1 MLKKKKINK
10 KQEAWYKPFILPGLV
25 AVILAVVV
33 LVLVKNEI
41 DRFTLI
47 MPIFA
52 GYILYM
58 ILTTPDEEEEETED
72 KKS

>member
-1 MLKKKKINK
+1 MAKNQKTKANNK
-10 KQEAWYKPFILPGLV
+10 WYKPFIIPG
-25 AVILAVVV
+25 VIA
-33 LVLVKNEI
+33 LVLAGAVWVFVKSEI

-58 ILTTPDEEEEETED
+58 ILTSPDEE
-72 KKS
+72 

>member
-1 MLKKKKINK
+1 MAKTNK
-10 KQEAWYKPFILPGLV
+10 ASPKEKWYQPFIVPGII
-25 AVILAVVV
+25 A
-33 LVLVKNEI
+33 LVLAGAVLIFVKGEI

-58 ILTTPDEEEEETED
+58 ILTAVDDEEE
-72 KKS
+72 KK

>member
-1 MLKKKKINK
+1 MAKTKEK
-10 KQEAWYKPFILPGLV
+10 WYRPFIIP
-25 AVILAVVV
+25 AVIALVLIGVV
-33 LVLVKNEI
+33 LVFVKGEI

-58 ILTTPDEEEEETED
+58 ILTAVDD
-72 KKS
+72 

>member
-1 MLKKKKINK
+1 MAKNQKTTPAAKEK
-10 KQEAWYKPFILPGLV
+10 WYKPFIVPG
-25 AVILAVVV
+25 VIA
-33 LVLVKNEI
+33 LVLAGGVLIFVRGEI

-58 ILTTPDEEEEETED
+58 ILTSVDDEDE
-72 KKS
+72 KK

>member
-1 MLKKKKINK
+1 MIKKKKNT
-10 KQEAWYKPFILPGLV
+10 QANWFKPFILPGLIALFLIGGV
-25 AVILAVVV
+25 FVF
-33 LVLVKNEI
+33 VKNEI

-58 ILTTPDEEEEETED
+58 ILTLPDEEEN
-72 KKS
+72 

>member
-1 MLKKKKINK
+1 MVKGK
-10 KQEAWYKPFILPGLV
+10 WYQPFIVPGII
-25 AVILAVVV
+25 A
-33 LVLVKNEI
+33 LVLAGAVLIFVKGEI

-58 ILTTPDEEEEETED
+58 ILTSVDDEE
-72 KKS
+72 KKK

>member
-1 MLKKKKINK
+1 MNKTKKTKEVSVKEK
-10 KQEAWYKPFILPGLV
+10 WYQPFIIPGIIAL
-25 AVILAVVV
+25 ILMAVV
-33 LVLVKNEI
+33 LIFVKGEI

-58 ILTTPDEEEEETED
+58 ILTIPDEE
-72 KKS
+72 

>member
-1 MLKKKKINK
+1 MAKNQKAKANEK
-10 KQEAWYKPFILPGLV
+10 WYKSFIIPGIV
-25 AVILAVVV
+25 A
-33 LVLVKNEI
+33 LVLAGAVLLFVKSEI

-58 ILTTPDEEEEETED
+58 ILTTPDEG
-72 KKS
+72 